1 MTKDNE
7 QYAYFSVTGD
17 FDPSSI
23 TLRLSLE
30 PTEQW
35 MKGTRNERT
44 HFERKFSRWS
54 LESRLAR
61 SSSLEDHVRD
71 VLEQTRER
79 AEEIR
84 QVGKEYTAYMQLVG
98 WFHNDYPGFGL
109 DEDVI
114 SGLAKLN
121 IGIDCDF
128 YYLYSDRREDS

>member
-23 TLRLSLE
+23 TSRLRLE

-44 HFERKFSRWS
+44 HFERKFSRWA

-109 DEDVI
+109 DGDII
-114 SGLAKLN
+114 SGLAQLN

>member
-23 TLRLSLE
+23 TSHLSLE

-54 LESRLAR
+54 LESRLPR

-109 DEDVI
+109 DGDI
-114 SGLAKLN
+114 ITGLAQLN

>member
-23 TLRLSLE
+23 TSLLSLE

-54 LESRLAR
+54 LESRLPR

-109 DEDVI
+109 DGDI
-114 SGLAKLN
+114 ITGLAQLN